1 MTTKL
6 RGVAVTASNLR
17 SGDKKFAPDLSND
30 GKTKTYWA
38 MADGVTSGYLFYRF
52 SRPTRLNTLVLQ
64 EYIALG
70 QRVKRFRI
78 ETETSPGVFE
88 PVATSDSLTTIGYKR
103 IIRFAPVETKSLRV
117 TFEEARG
124 PVCIAEIA
132 AYLTPEVLEAPK
144 IRRDESDKVHITSV
158 TPDVLIEYAIEEL
171 RPSTPRA
178 GSAIRVPSPSAM
190 TTLRSAPASPR
201 RPIRTALRRPSAS
214 ASQPHRSRRLHWA
227 PMTARRCSTATATRR
242 SRSKL
247 GRLHSSCSSRT
258 HVPSRS
264 SSTRPLSSVMPRG
277 HVRSYSIYV
286 DGQKV
291 ASGNFDN
298 IQNNPIP
305 QEVLLP
311 AGTSGSR
318 IRFVA

>member
-1 MTTKL
+1 
-6 RGVAVTASNLR
+6 
-17 SGDKKFAPDLSND
+17 
-30 GKTKTYWA
+30 

-144 IRRDESDKVHITSV
+144 IRRDESDQVHITSV
-158 TPDVLIEYAIEEL
+158 TP
-171 RPSTPRA
+171 RRRH
-178 GSAIRVPSPSAM
+178 RV
-190 TTLRSAPASPR
+190 RY
-201 RPIRTALRRPSAS
+201 
-214 ASQPHRSRRLHWA
+214 
-227 PMTARRCSTATATRR
+227 
-242 SRSKL
+242 
-247 GRLHSSCSSRT
+247 
-258 HVPSRS
+258 
-264 SSTRPLSSVMPRG
+264 RG
-277 HVRSYSIYV
+277 C
-286 DGQKV
+286 
-291 ASGNFDN
+291 
-298 IQNNPIP
+298 
-305 QEVLLP
+305 
-311 AGTSGSR
+311 
-318 IRFVA
+318 